1 MNIEWAASILGSIW
15 GSAPHERGSNPRRS
29 TLSYYENSGDAGL
42 PVRTLHPR
50 LPGSTPESSTRDYNI
65 LDTCQVGIL
74 K

>member
-1 MNIEWAASILGSIW
+1 
-15 GSAPHERGSNPRRS
+15 
-29 TLSYYENSGDAGL
+29 L